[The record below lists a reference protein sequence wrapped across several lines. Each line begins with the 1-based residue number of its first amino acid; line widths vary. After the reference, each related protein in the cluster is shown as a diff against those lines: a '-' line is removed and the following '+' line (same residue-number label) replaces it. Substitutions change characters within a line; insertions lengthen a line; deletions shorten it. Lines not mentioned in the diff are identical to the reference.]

1 MELFKR
7 MSNSVIFG
15 VYVFLLSLVFSSC
28 SKLDE
33 DKGGQPELSK
43 GAILVNVQGIE
54 DLPELNNLK
63 LQSNVANSASV
74 SHIGAKAS
82 LPSKLEIVGDF
93 TFDISSEE
101 VGIVTD
107 QSIVNHTL
115 PTSGKSKALGNN
127 KAAIVNMTN
136 TTTFWLLVYNSVT
149 NACVF
154 SKQLTASPST
164 TFDLPIGQTYRW
176 YAYSYNDNVNI
187 TAPDDNSPVITTMTN
202 KPFLYSSGVFSTAE
216 DVSSNITITFKHK
229 LTQLKVQL
237 TAQDEYNTSNIDNLK
252 AEFVGDYLKTSE
264 FNIKT
269 GKRVIQS
276 TGVSVGDLVFSG
288 TGTTKVASTYYT
300 ADSLLSEYKVQ
311 IKELSLGGVTY
322 VKADFPNDGVATFSS
337 YTDVVGKVLFG
348 KLNLSRILPIRDI
361 LHYGPLNADGHEAWL
376 STSRSGAFIRNKE
389 NYGNLSNSIV
399 KIKGLNHYSA
409 NNTVAGD
416 LAQKIDQY
424 KPHIVIASIS
434 TTTST
439 ADFNRLKTFVDNGG
453 RVIFMSNINTTTVQT
468 FLRSIYNYSGLTL
481 IYRDGGAGAVYK
493 CVNFFT
499 FYRPDQNN
507 FPGTNV
513 SYKDITPFGADPYGS
528 YFGAH
533 SSSGLLS
540 SSFNWSYNNQ
550 PILITGYS
558 VNFGV
563 SRDNT
568 YYPAQIAN
576 TYPTSFI
583 HIGDGGFLVGAA
595 SNSSLTSYPFV
606 TTSDNKVSSKPYGR
620 ASGTG
625 ELYDAAEAGKPAG
638 YWQAKNSS
646 IFANAFAFLL
656 LQSTY
661 RSGY

>member
-7 MSNSVIFG
+7 ISNSVIFG

-540 SSFNWSYNNQ
+540 SSFNWSFDNQ
-550 PILITGYS
+550 PKLIAGYS

-563 SRDNT
+563 SRDNP